1 MNQVF
6 ISNHMA
12 GIQANADHA
21 LWSSL
26 VHTAGA
32 GDGHDACMVGIWDP
46 YGQRYLDGTT
56 AALSLIQPQSLIGIA
71 EATKTYADFAT
82 GADAGQVLDSE
93 AIAIGTAG
101 DVPINSVPTSPAF
114 LNRAFQIVQAM
125 PSGNP
130 VASPI
135 IHTGQLKRLKWDVN
149 VAPVKH
155 KLDIDTDA
163 GLDVGATVAA
173 GDVMNLILNVRWP
186 HDIAFYEAQI
196 NPSGAVTS
204 VTPALSAAFDN
215 PQRIYK
221 VEAIATDATAATQS
235 GVLVNAINAHTQIS
249 KLVTAT
255 DDGSGLVLEA
265 NFFGMII
272 DATVTKNGDKAGAV
286 TDEADMLMGV
296 GSFAEAL
303 SAEKKALYSQGHF
316 NRMYLPTGG
325 ATSASATA
333 GGLSS
338 QTVLYNRL
346 TLEYVNSNGTMPGFN
361 GQGNTS
367 TATLYVPKAT
377 YALQATQLA
386 VEATFGLID
395 ATTAN
400 EFNW

>member
-1 MNQVF
+1 MSG
-6 ISNHMA
+6 ISDNSH
-12 GIQANADHA
+12 Q

-32 GDGHDACMVGIWDP
+32 AAGHEACMVGIWDP

-56 AALSLIQPQSLIGIA
+56 AALGLINPQLIAGIGDGDGVVFPGIA
-71 EATKTYADFAT
+71 DGT
-82 GADAGQVLDSE
+82 GIVADADGIAVGDE
-93 AIAIGTAG
+93 AVNIT
-101 DVPINSVPTSPAF
+101 PTSPTF

-149 VAPVKH
+149 IAPVKH
-155 KLDIDTDA
+155 KLDINCDA
-163 GLDVGATVAA
+163 GMDVGATVAA
-173 GDVMNLILNVRWP
+173 GDELTLILSVRFP
-186 HDIAFYEAQI
+186 HDAAFYEAQI
-196 NPSGAVTS
+196 NPSGSVTS

-215 PQRIYK
+215 PKRIYK
-221 VEAIATDATAATQS
+221 VHHIATNGTAATQT
-235 GVLVNAINAHTQIS
+235 GLLVSAINAHGQVS
-249 KLVTAT
+249 QLVTAT
-255 DDGSGLVLEA
+255 DDGDGLLLEA
-265 NFFGMII
+265 NFFGMVI
-272 DATVTKNGDKAGAV
+272 DAFVTKNGEDASGPR
-286 TDEADMLMGV
+286 TDEADMTIGV

-303 SAEKKALYSQGHF
+303 SAEKKAQYSQGHF

-325 ATSASATA
+325 VTSASATA

-338 QTVLYNRL
+338 ETVLYNRL

-361 GQGNTS
+361 SQGNTS

-377 YALQATQLA
+377 YANQDTQLA

-395 ATTAN
+395 ATAAN

>member
-26 VHTAGA
+26 VHTTGA
-32 GDGHDACMVGIWDP
+32 ADGHDACMVGIWDP

-56 AALSLIQPQSLIGIA
+56 AALSLIQAQSLIGVA
-71 EATKTYADFAT
+71 EATKGYADFVQ
-82 GADAGQVLDSE
+82 GLDANQVQDDE
-93 AIAIGTAG
+93 AIAIDTAG

-149 VAPVKH
+149 IAPVKH
-155 KLDIDTDA
+155 KLDIATDA
-163 GLDVGATVAA
+163 GFDPIVA
-173 GDVMNLILNVRWP
+173 GDEITLVLNVRFP
-186 HDIAFYEAQI
+186 HDAAFYEAQI
-196 NPSGAVTS
+196 NPSGSVTS
-204 VTPALSAAFDN
+204 VTPSLSAAFDN
-215 PQRIYK
+215 PKRIYK
-221 VEAIATDATAATQS
+221 VSAIATSDTEADQAA
-235 GVLVNAINAHTQIS
+235 VLVAAIAADGDVSQ
-249 KLVTAT
+249 LVTAS
-255 DDGSGLVLEA
+255 DAGNGVQLEA

-272 DATVTKNGDKAGAV
+272 DATILKNGDKAGAV
-286 TDEADMLMGV
+286 TDVADMTIGV

-303 SAEKKALYSQGHF
+303 SAEKKAQYSQGHF

-325 ATSASATA
+325 VTSASATA

-338 QTVLYNRL
+338 ATVLYNRL

-361 GQGNTS
+361 SQGNTS

-377 YALQATQLA
+377 YASDATQLA

-395 ATTAN
+395 ATAAN